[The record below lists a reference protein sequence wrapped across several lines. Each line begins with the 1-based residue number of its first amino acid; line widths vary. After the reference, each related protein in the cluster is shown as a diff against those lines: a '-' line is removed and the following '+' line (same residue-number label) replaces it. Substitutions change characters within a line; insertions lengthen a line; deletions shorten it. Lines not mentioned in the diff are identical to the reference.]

1 MPHFH
6 IPLQSGSDL
15 ILGKMKRRY
24 QTKLYRE
31 KIEKIAKEIQDV
43 CIGADVIV
51 GFW

>member
-31 KIEKIAKEIQDV
+31 KLKKLQRKYEMYVLEQMSL
-43 CIGADVIV
+43 
-51 GFW
+51 